1 MADTIFWVL
10 SGIIVVAVVIYV
22 AIKRKG
28 MKEEKPAASE
38 APPTEG
44 PEVQSNSVTKKA
56 AQNEAAF
63 FILTSVKWGQLYFKI

>member
-44 PEVQSNSVTKKA
+44 PEV
-56 AQNEAAF
+56 
-63 FILTSVKWGQLYFKI
+63 

>member
-38 APPTEG
+38 APSTEMPPTEG
-44 PEVQSNSVTKKA
+44 PEV
-56 AQNEAAF
+56 
-63 FILTSVKWGQLYFKI
+63 